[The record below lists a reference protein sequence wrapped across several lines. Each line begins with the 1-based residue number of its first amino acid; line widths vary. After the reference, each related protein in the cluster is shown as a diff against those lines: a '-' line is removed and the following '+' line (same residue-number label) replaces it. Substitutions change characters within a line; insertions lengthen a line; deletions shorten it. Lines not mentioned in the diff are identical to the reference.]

1 MSNPGL
7 FDRISPYKIEILQAT
22 TQLAAAFTFV
32 ASLKLSAFTALL
44 MAVFLTVVFFL
55 SKSIVRG
62 LFNLFLSAAITSVIC
77 SVLHVL
83 RIPLGVTG
91 FAVLVFVFIGAVL
104 TIMQRKAV
112 SDPTLSRL
120 QFELSLVAVLLF
132 TAIFLRQ
139 LTHLNDVRLFAML
152 LPEDNASWIGASNG
166 FVRFNATVGEVAS
179 MENGSKYFLALI
191 IAIVSGVTAF
201 ANSSSQPVISLV
213 SIANT
218 YALLILLLMAF
229 TSAIAFRVF
238 NLTKMT
244 ESGPKMFKTGKFALL
259 GLIIVT
265 SIGKVFLNAGHL
277 SLICAAFVL
286 CASSFGFLESASSE
300 KSSGGIDTFWKLNV
314 AFLSSFAIGNAWL
327 PLLPIALATMAFGL
341 LFGFKSKVFT
351 PVSTKLERLSLDFV
365 VNLLIFIVISLAA
378 FHTLRIPSGYSISN
392 LIVNSPGGTIVPS
405 AITLSVSIIGFV
417 SIANSIGTG
426 DFNSFFLPLLPFGL
440 LSFWLFSMNSLPEQP
455 GYSVEKFSMLVAI
468 IGLPFFAATLMACFE
483 NLVKNSLVQVLNPI
497 MLVFAVL
504 VATWGINSFPRT
516 SMLNKDN
523 ETLNYLPTLLDQSKA
538 NPNAQ
543 IQCLGT
549 SPEYDIPAYTC
560 SRFGAALQFREFGNG
575 DLSRRW
581 RSQLIGVNVDQKN
594 ISEADN
600 FLTGDLLENFLDAD
614 GELIVILL
622 PGPKSKLDNRD
633 DQPWIRD
640 LPWERITVI
649 Q

>member
-1 MSNPGL
+1 VSQLGS
-7 FDRISPYKIEILQAT
+7 FDRISAYKIEILQIT
-22 TQLAAAFTFV
+22 TQLMAAFAFV
-32 ASLKLSAFTALL
+32 IAIKLAPITAAL
-44 MAVFLTVVFFL
+44 MAVFLTIVFFF
-55 SKSIVRG
+55 SKSIIRG

-83 RIPLGVTG
+83 RVSLGVTG
-91 FAVLVFVFIGAVL
+91 FVVLIFVFFSAAL
-104 TIMQRKAV
+104 TLLKRKSV
-112 SDPTLSRL
+112 SNPALSIL
-120 QFELSLVAVLLF
+120 QFEFCLAAVILF
-132 TAIFLRQ
+132 TAIFFRQ

-166 FVRFNATVGEVAS
+166 FVRFNATVGNVAS
-179 MENGSKYFLALI
+179 TENGAKYFLALI

-201 ANSSSQPVISLV
+201 AKSSSQPVISLV

-218 YALLILLLMAF
+218 YALLVLMLMAF

-238 NLTKMT
+238 HLTKAT
-244 ESGPKMFKTGKFALL
+244 ESGPNLFKSGKFALL
-259 GLIIVT
+259 GLIIAT
-265 SIGKVFLNAGHL
+265 SVGQVFLNAGHL
-277 SLICAAFVL
+277 SLICGAFVL
-286 CASSFGFLESASSE
+286 CATSFGFIESASS
-300 KSSGGIDTFWKLNV
+300 KTSSGGIDTFWKLNV

-327 PLLPIALATMAFGL
+327 PLLPIALATMAFSL
-341 LFGFKSKVFT
+341 LLGFKSKVFI
-351 PVSTKLERLSLDFV
+351 PESTKIERLSLDYL
-365 VNLLIFIVISLAA
+365 VNLLFFLFISLAA

-417 SIANSIGTG
+417 SIANSIGMG
-426 DFNSFFLPLLPFGL
+426 NFNSFFLPLLPFGL
-440 LSFWLFSMNSLPEQP
+440 LSFWLFSMNSLPQQP

-468 IGLPFFAATLMACFE
+468 IGLPFFAGALMAFCE
-483 NLVKNSLVQVLNPI
+483 NQVEHSLAQVLSPL

-504 VATWGINSFPRT
+504 LATWGINSFPRI

-523 ETLNYLPTLLDQSKA
+523 ETLNYLPILLDQSKA

-549 SPEYDIPAYTC
+549 SPENDIPAYTC

-575 DLSRRW
+575 NLSRRW
-581 RSQLIGVNVDQKN
+581 RSQLIGINVDQKH
-594 ISEADN
+594 ISENEN
-600 FLTGDLLENFLDAD
+600 FLGGSLIANFLDA
-614 GELIVILL
+614 GGKLIVILI

-633 DQPWIRD
+633 DQPWIQE
-640 LPWERITVI
+640 LPWDRITVI